1 VSMLTFANC
10 NKVPSQQT
18 LKYRKKLAYFMVK
31 IVEMDENV
39 TLKSQLEE
47 DIAPVVLLN
56 KFTVIP
62 EDVDQFLKVFAD
74 ATSIFKQQPGFI
86 SAQLHR
92 GIGSS
97 NTFFNY
103 VVWESAKHF
112 KQAFNRSEFRSG
124 ISDFLPNT
132 TMPPHLF
139 KIAVPGICEG

>member
-1 VSMLTFANC
+1 
-10 NKVPSQQT
+10 
-18 LKYRKKLAYFMVK
+18 MVK

-39 TLKSQLEE
+39 TLMSQLEE
-47 DIAPVVLLN
+47 DVAPVVLLN
-56 KFTVIP
+56 KFTVVP

-74 ATSIFKQQPGFI
+74 TTNIFKQQPGFI

-112 KQAFNRSEFRSG
+112 KQAFNRSEFRSS
-124 ISDFLPNT
+124 IADVLPNT
-132 TMPPHLF
+132 TMSPHLF
-139 KIAVPGICEG
+139 KKIAVPGICVG